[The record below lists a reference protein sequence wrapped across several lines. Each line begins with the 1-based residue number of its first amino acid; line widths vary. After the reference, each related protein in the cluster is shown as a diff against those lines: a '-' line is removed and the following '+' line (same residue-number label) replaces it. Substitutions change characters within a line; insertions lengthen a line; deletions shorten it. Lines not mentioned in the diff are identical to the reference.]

1 MLIQLHWHL
10 IDNKLGGFQG
20 SCLLAYGTTLGIHH
34 GQTRQLTVTET
45 AHILNL
51 LGVKCGVEWYVE
63 LLKRARDD
71 VWSKDKL
78 QFGRSGRVKDCC
90 GFQER
95 QHYVKMGNGGEF
107 ELSQEVLAV
116 LPSDPYEQL
125 DVARRITAMAI
136 STRMSKLESETGK
149 LRQRLAEKEHVIL
162 GLQERVAEAQST
174 LQETNSKITQSMD
187 EQAKLATEK
196 NSLALQVKKL
206 MRDVAKLETFK
217 RTLMQSLQE
226 EDDKHG
232 GEGGNNR
239 GEPQS
244 LALYKAT
251 QAETLS
257 KAQIFEDD
265 GRYARASF
273 SANPPQYHDDAD
285 SKSATPTSQS
295 ARNSPK
301 QIIRGTSSA
310 RGTPSLTPRLTPT
323 GSPKPQPKKGSPLPS
338 SYTLDSQH
346 IQIPTSQPTS
356 RSSSPPSSGSGQSRT
371 TRLDGKEFFRQARAR
386 LSYEQFSSFL
396 ANIKELNAHRQT
408 REETLANAEDIFGPE
423 NRDLYAAFEG
433 ILSRHLPS

>member
-1 MLIQLHWHL
+1 
-10 IDNKLGGFQG
+10 
-20 SCLLAYGTTLGIHH
+20 
-34 GQTRQLTVTET
+34 
-45 AHILNL
+45 
-51 LGVKCGVEWYVE
+51 
-63 LLKRARDD
+63 
-71 VWSKDKL
+71 
-78 QFGRSGRVKDCC
+78 
-90 GFQER
+90 
-95 QHYVKMGNGGEF
+95 MGNGGEF

-408 REETLANAEDIFGPE
+408 REVKLSVYTLSDPLLKSI
-423 NRDLYAAFEG
+423 
-433 ILSRHLPS
+433 RHLMWLIYVDKSSWCSYEKLLRAARTYLCGVLYDTASESICCTHCRRLWRMLRISLAQRTGTCMLHSKEF